1 MCRGMECVGGDW
13 GRGGEKNFSN
23 FDSLGHLGKQVGVK
37 KVAIVIEFVKFGCE
51 KMREKELRAGDFE
64 WE

>member
-1 MCRGMECVGGDW
+1 VLEIRERVGVGVRWGRW

-37 KVAIVIEFVKFGCE
+37 RVAIVIEFVKFG
-51 KMREKELRAGDFE
+51 G
-64 WE
+64 

>member
-1 MCRGMECVGGDW
+1 MGEGVRW
-13 GRGGEKNFSN
+13 GRWWRGGEKNFSN

-51 KMREKELRAGDFE
+51 KMRENELRAGDFE